1 MYVVQLFAVL
11 ALFVLLNL
19 SGSHP
24 GTFCK
29 AASPDDNGAQQE
41 TVSQI
46 SDPMYLKF
54 MDVEDGSF
62 VKMEGVV
69 GSIQASHSSYSRNTF
84 FLKSTEVNY
93 KVLVTSPSHV
103 KVSIKEGQCVRV
115 QGTINLSQSVP
126 TLRLPTSAVGHPAA
140 VLCTS
145 ETAWWD

>member
-1 MYVVQLFAVL
+1 MMYIVQLFAVL

-54 MDVEDGSF
+54 MNVEDGSF

-84 FLKSTEVNY
+84 FLKVWHALVCRSTVIY
-93 KVLVTSPSHV
+93 CRALFKVFFSYGVRA
-103 KVSIKEGQCVRV
+103 KEHDSRE
-115 QGTINLSQSVP
+115 
-126 TLRLPTSAVGHPAA
+126 
-140 VLCTS
+140 LC
-145 ETAWWD
+145 